1 MHCFKSFRVGVRFKL
16 PQVIGRLR
24 KGSWGIVTLRCLWT
38 KSSRRFN
45 ILSKATTKAFNNK
58 KTSPG
63 LDAVLVS
70 AREILTVGI
79 LGHVFG
85 ICDRVYVIYIS
96 VYLAFDICGMYLSNA
111 IPRSAVPASV
121 GEILTV
127 GHLQS
132 AKWSRQSRA
141 AHSSLWS
148 NTYFAQVLLAQLDW
162 PSSDRW
168 LFVISEKYNIVNSF
182 VLYFCST
189 CISILNPDITQG
201 DLHNWTVDQ
210 TRLSDFVLLVISG
223 W

>member
-1 MHCFKSFRVGVRFKL
+1 MYLVF
-16 PQVIGRLR
+16 
-24 KGSWGIVTLRCLWT
+24 GIVYVVFGTMY
-38 KSSRRFN
+38 
-45 ILSKATTKAFNNK
+45 LS
-58 KTSPG
+58 KTSPS
-63 LDAVLVS
+63 LVCS
-70 AREILTVGI
+70 SDERWWDPYCCYFWT
-79 LGHVFG
+79 
-85 ICDRVYVIYIS
+85 CNIYIS
-96 VYLAFDICGMYLSNA
+96 VYLVFGICGMYLSNA

-132 AKWSRQSRA
+132 AKWSRQSTA

-168 LFVISEKYNIVNSF
+168 LFVISEKYDIVNSF
-182 VLYFCST
+182 VLNFCST